1 MSKNLINLEKPKKI
15 RNFVKKKLICGK
27 NVLYVME
34 LEKSPNRYQIIPLQ
48 PARFV
53 KVKKS

>member
-27 NVLYVME
+27 NVLYVMG